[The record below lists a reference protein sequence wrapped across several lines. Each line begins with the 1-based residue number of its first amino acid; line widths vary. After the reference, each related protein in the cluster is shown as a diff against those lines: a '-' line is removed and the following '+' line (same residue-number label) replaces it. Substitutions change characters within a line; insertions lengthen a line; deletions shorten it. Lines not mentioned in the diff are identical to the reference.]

1 MMPQN
6 DGTGRA
12 WAGARQMARNPRNPR
27 PQGAVAADSRL
38 GSGARASI
46 SSTSLAKRKLRAD
59 ATA

>member
-12 WAGARQMARNPRNPR
+12 WAGARQMARNPR

-46 SSTSLAKRKLRAD
+46 PSTSLAKRKLRAD